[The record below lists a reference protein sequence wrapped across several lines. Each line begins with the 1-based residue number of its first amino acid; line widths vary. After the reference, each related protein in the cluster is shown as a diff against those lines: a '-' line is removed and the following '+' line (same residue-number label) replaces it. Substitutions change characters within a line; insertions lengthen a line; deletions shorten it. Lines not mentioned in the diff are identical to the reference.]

1 MKHVF
6 FPKPVP
12 TFGRQALGAV
22 GRAIPNP
29 HGRLRL
35 VNPDVSILVPMGR
48 ARMRPGQGYGMAD
61 PLQGLKQ
68 LVYLAHE
75 HSDDQSRRELL
86 RRVTDVF
93 MQAPGA
99 FTVRQNAYFGDIM
112 ARLAYDLEQRMRE
125 ELARRIAAEAA
136 APPELVRRLA
146 HDEIAVAQPVLEQSP
161 ALTQDDLI
169 GIGAG
174 GSQAHLL
181 AITKRAD
188 IQARLSAV
196 LVQRGQDHVVESLVR
211 NRTAEI
217 AAETVA
223 RVAERARGSEGLQ
236 SALVARAD
244 VPREIME
251 GMLEHVS
258 EKLRHT
264 ILDKLSDTDRASL
277 DAIVGEMRADIE
289 SHRRTRAERYI
300 DDLVRRGTLNEQALL
315 RFAFEE
321 RSMEFFLGLARHLN
335 VDVQTMHRL
344 LTDKTGQGLTIACRA
359 RGVSPEA
366 FKEIALSPMTGIAA
380 DVREVLPLMRVYQ
393 RLSEA
398 NAQRAM
404 RYWQTCK
411 FVRRTVAD
419 RRSGLDTRSEEER
432 ARVGERR
439 SGVDRRAALG
449 QRSSA

>member
-1 MKHVF
+1 
-6 FPKPVP
+6 
-12 TFGRQALGAV
+12 
-22 GRAIPNP
+22 
-29 HGRLRL
+29 
-35 VNPDVSILVPMGR
+35 
-48 ARMRPGQGYGMAD
+48 MAD

-93 MQAPGA
+93 LQAPGA
-99 FTVRQNAYFGDIM
+99 FTARQNAYFGDIM

-146 HDEIAVAQPVLEQSP
+146 HDEIAVAQPVLERSP

-169 GIGAG
+169 GISAG

-196 LVQRGQDHVVESLVR
+196 LVQRGQDHVIESLVR

-217 AAETVA
+217 AAETIA
-223 RVAERARGSEGLQ
+223 RVAERAQSSEGLQ
-236 SALVARAD
+236 SALVTRAD
-244 VPREIME
+244 VPREIMA

-264 ILDKLSDTDRASL
+264 ILDKLSDADRASL

-300 DDLVRRGTLNEQALL
+300 DDLMRRGTLNEQALL

-321 RSMEFFLGLARHLN
+321 RSMEFFLGLARYLN

-359 RGVSPEA
+359 RGISPEG

-380 DVREVLPLMRVYQ
+380 DVKEVLPLMRVYQ

-439 SGVDRRAALG
+439 SGMDRRAAVG